1 MAATTQVQILVR
13 TNSSWEELGAWYFG
27 QCPWACLQG
36 QLAHDRAPEM
46 LEPLGLP
53 VKGQHTPDR
62 AKGVLAGAARQRRV
76 CMRFSRGHWPQ
87 CPGTLVSDNVITCG
101 ASLISSPHRR
111 VVRTSRCGRD
121 NPGSNPGADRQL
133 CEGTPCSLCWS
144 APWRWEWGGC
154 PVLSVQQSCTSG
166 LRGTATCACPSSA
179 AGGATWC
186 WLH

>member
-13 TNSSWEELGAWYFG
+13 TNSAWEELGAWSFG

-87 CPGTLVSDNVITCG
+87 CPGTLDSNSVITCG
-101 ASLISSPHRR
+101 ASLISSPHRL
-111 VVRTSRCGRD
+111 VVRTSRRGRD
-121 NPGSNPGADRQL
+121 NPGSNPGEDRRHALRSVRSFKWRSCPLPGSQ
-133 CEGTPCSLCWS
+133 
-144 APWRWEWGGC
+144 PWC
-154 PVLSVQQSCTSG
+154 Q
-166 LRGTATCACPSSA
+166 
-179 AGGATWC
+179 
-186 WLH
+186 WL